1 MRVELICLGILL
13 GILGPQ
19 LANAQIVPDTTL
31 PVNSTV
37 IQQGQTQIINGG
49 TARGGNLFH
58 SFERFSV
65 PTGGT
70 AYFNN
75 STAIQSIFGRVTGG
89 SPSSIDGIL
98 RANGEANLFLLN
110 PGGILFGPNAQL
122 NLGGSFLAST
132 AQAISFGDGL
142 RFNAVSPED
151 TPLLSVN
158 LPTGLTFENNTGEV
172 RVQGSGHTLITQ
184 NFQPVVGASQSTTGL
199 RVIPGKAL
207 TLVGGKVSLEGG
219 VLTAPGGRIE
229 LGSVANGEVSLEA
242 SQEGWALDYKGI
254 SAFKDINLS
263 TRSLIDASGLASGS
277 IQLQGGT
284 ISSKDG
290 SVALIQGYGPS
301 PSGPITIR
309 ATESVEVS
317 GTDPIAR
324 IIGGFFTSAVGLGK
338 GGDIF
343 VSTPQLKLIEGGTI
357 ATTSFAPTSAGSI
370 SLNVPE
376 LIEMIGRSPRSTRS
390 LSSVFSIGFG
400 PGSSGNIAVNTGRFR
415 SIDGG
420 QVFSNI
426 FGSGA
431 GGEITVNAADS
442 VELIGVDP
450 NSLSA
455 STINASTT
463 GSGNAGKI
471 AITTPELSLRNGG
484 TVASSTLASGAAGE
498 ITVNASN
505 FVEVI
510 GYSTNPSLIISSA
523 VVAPE
528 PFRSIFRL
536 PGPEGLTGKSGA
548 ISVNTNRL
556 IIGDRGQITARN
568 EGSGNAGDLG
578 LTANSVI
585 LQNQGGITASTVQGR
600 GGNIKLTVSDLV
612 LLQDN
617 SAITASAQGFGDGG
631 NVIIDPNAVVL
642 LGNSLISA
650 NAEQG
655 QGGRVSIT
663 TKGLFVS
670 PDSAITATS
679 ALGPQFNGI
688 VEINASNQ
696 DFAKAA
702 TLPTPPPQ
710 APETSSVC
718 QGRSGA
724 EAGQFVKAGTGGI
737 PRSPDDFLN
746 KHSGWR
752 EQPSAAAVQA
762 AVLDNPADPE
772 VQGWIIY
779 PDRTMQFTTEPGVFY
794 STTAVL
800 PCRSTTVNR

>member
-13 GILGPQ
+13 GILGPKI
-19 LANAQIVPDTTL
+19 ANAQIVPDTTL

-37 IQQGQTQIINGG
+37 IQQGQTQVINGG
-49 TARGGNLFH
+49 TTRGGNLFH

-65 PTGGT
+65 PAGGT

-75 STAIQSIFGRVTGG
+75 STAIQSIFSRVTGG
-89 SPSSIDGIL
+89 GPSRIDGIL
-98 RANGEANLFLLN
+98 RTNGRANLFLLN
-110 PGGILFGPNAQL
+110 PDGILFGPTAEL

-132 AQAISFGDGL
+132 AQAISFGDGS
-142 RFNAVSPED
+142 RFSAVSPQD

-158 LPTGLTFENNTGEV
+158 LPTGLIFENNTGAV
-172 RVQGSGHTLITQ
+172 RVQGSGHNLITQ

-199 RVIPGKAL
+199 RVMPGKTL
-207 TLVGGKVSLEGG
+207 TLVGGNVSLEGG

-229 LGSVANGEVSLEA
+229 IGSVANGAVSLA
-242 SQEGWALDYKGI
+242 SRQEGWTLDYKGI
-254 SAFKDINLS
+254 STFKDISLS
-263 TRSLIDASGLASGS
+263 ARSLIDASGLTSGS

-284 ISSKDG
+284 ITSQDG
-290 SVALIQGYGPS
+290 SVALIQSFGRS
-301 PSGPITIR
+301 PSGPITIQ
-309 ATESVEVS
+309 AAESVEVS

-343 VSTPQLKLIEGGTI
+343 VSTPQLRLIDGGTI
-357 ATTSFAPTSAGSI
+357 ATTSFTSTSAGSI

-376 LIEMIGRSPRSTRS
+376 LIELIGRSPRSTRS

-400 PGSSGNIAVNTGRFR
+400 PGSSGNIAVNTGRFS

-420 QVFSNI
+420 QIFSNI
-426 FGSGA
+426 FGSGT
-431 GGEITVNAADS
+431 GGEITMNATNS
-442 VELIGVDP
+442 VELIGADP
-450 NSLSA
+450 NSLSP
-455 STINASTT
+455 STINASTA

-471 AITTPELSLRNGG
+471 TITAPKLILRDGG

-498 ITVNASN
+498 ITVNASD

-548 ISVNTNRL
+548 ISVNTARL
-556 IIGDRGQITARN
+556 IVGDRGQITVRN
-568 EGSGNAGDLG
+568 EGGGNAGDLG
-578 LTANSVI
+578 LTANFVI

-655 QGGRVSIT
+655 QGGRVSVT
-663 TKGLFVS
+663 TRGLFIS

-679 ALGPQFNGI
+679 ERGPEFNGVVELNTSQLEFSRATAQSVLGPQSPEISTACSDGI
-688 VEINASNQ
+688 ATKEASLVNAGPGG
-696 DFAKAA
+696 
-702 TLPTPPPQ
+702 LPPSPLESLNP
-710 APETSSVC
+710 
-718 QGRSGA
+718 
-724 EAGQFVKAGTGGI
+724 EAGWQGHQSRRSQPALQPAG
-737 PRSPDDFLN
+737 PVD
-746 KHSGWR
+746 
-752 EQPSAAAVQA
+752 
-762 AVLDNPADPE
+762 LDEMPE
-772 VQGWIIY
+772 VQGWL
-779 PDRTMQFTTEPGVFY
+779 PNGDGTVRLVARLPE
-794 STTAVL
+794 AVPQSSPAL
-800 PCRSTTVNR
+800 SACR